1 MGEVAQMKRNQ
12 EGLAVG
18 GCLLY
23 FQQLGSKA
31 FLEGGLRLTI
41 SVSTRVY
48 PSATGTHFMWVR
60 RSSPNHLG
68 FCPWRETRKRKLVEP
83 TALAA
88 AVKLRAATDTHS
100 LFSTIRSRFLSLPA
114 TTHTGLGGFSDG
126 VKLGPHPWVIWALVT
141 VTFSG
146 WDCCTCALRVTMG
159 MRGYQEMIKWIT
171 CVP

>member
-48 PSATGTHFMWVR
+48 PSATGTHFM
-60 RSSPNHLG
+60 
-68 FCPWRETRKRKLVEP
+68 
-83 TALAA
+83 
-88 AVKLRAATDTHS
+88 
-100 LFSTIRSRFLSLPA
+100 
-114 TTHTGLGGFSDG
+114 
-126 VKLGPHPWVIWALVT
+126 
-141 VTFSG
+141 
-146 WDCCTCALRVTMG
+146 
-159 MRGYQEMIKWIT
+159 
-171 CVP
+171 